1 MHRLTLAALAL
12 LTACVA
18 PAKAPPAGAFRDTS
32 RPIYSSAVFD
42 PSRLAGKWR
51 QVAAFGPDAPG
62 CAPGGVDITGRS
74 APRAAF
80 RLCLGGQD
88 YKGSGAL
95 AVTGPGRLTIAGQ
108 DWWVIW
114 ADADYRTLAIGTP
127 SGAFGFVLNRG
138 GPISADR
145 LTAAREIFE
154 WNGYDLAGF
163 RRF

>member
-1 MHRLTLAALAL
+1 MHRLTLVLALL

-18 PAKAPPAGAFRDTS
+18 PSGPGPAGAFRDTG
-32 RPIYSSAVFD
+32 RPIYSSAVLD

-51 QVAAFGPDAPG
+51 QVAAFGPQTPG
-62 CAPGGVDITGRS
+62 CKAGGVDITGKS
-74 APRAAF
+74 ALRAAF
-80 RLCLGGQD
+80 RLCLNGAD
-88 YKGSGAL
+88 LRGSGPIT
-95 AVTGPGRLTIAGQ
+95 VIGPGRLAVAGQ
-108 DWWVIW
+108 EWWVIW

-154 WNGYDLAGF
+154 WNGYDLGGF
-163 RRF
+163 QRF